1 MTGAFDFKGRVD
13 IVGSINENIFLFFSL
28 QFRVCLQ
35 LCETA
40 AGVFNGARVK
50 KSAQLEAFGRVSRDF
65 TYQIDTDE
73 EKRNCSPLI
82 RIAHNN
88 HGFDKSRYL
97 VHLSRHHVNVITKTL
112 SRTATQLLKPN
123 PGLNFFHDD

>member
-1 MTGAFDFKGRVD
+1 MKPLLEFLKGQ
-13 IVGSINENIFLFFSL
+13 EF
-28 QFRVCLQ
+28 
-35 LCETA
+35 
-40 AGVFNGARVK
+40 K
-50 KSAQLEAFGRVSRDF
+50 KSAQLEAFGIVSRDF

-123 PGLNFFHDD
+123 PCLNFFHDD